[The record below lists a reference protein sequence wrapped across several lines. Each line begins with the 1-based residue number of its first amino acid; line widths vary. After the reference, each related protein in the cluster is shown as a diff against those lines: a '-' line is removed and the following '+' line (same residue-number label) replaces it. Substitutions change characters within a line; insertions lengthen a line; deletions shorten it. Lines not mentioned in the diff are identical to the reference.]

1 MNGFDNEINT
11 RSGGG
16 TVENSSAG
24 TTATLG
30 VGVNDTTGPGDK
42 DTEFDGLL
50 QDGPGTGKLALA
62 KLGDNVLFLTASSTY
77 TGQTTV
83 EDGALAVLGSISN
96 SPVDLAGGEL
106 DGSDGNGTVTVETN
120 LVLTSS
126 ASEINYGD
134 SVSFTAAVSPVN
146 SAYSGY
152 GAPSGSVNFY
162 DETTGVP
169 LGTVTAFSDN
179 GDGAY
184 SATLPAV
191 SGLDAEDHCIL
202 AIYSGDAT
210 FVASTSDLT
219 TDVTVDPASTSVT
232 VTASVGARASTGPR
246 SPSRRASMQRMRP

>member
-1 MNGFDNEINT
+1 M
-11 RSGGG
+11 
-16 TVENSSAG
+16 
-24 TTATLG
+24 
-30 VGVNDTTGPGDK
+30 
-42 DTEFDGLL
+42 
-50 QDGPGTGKLALA
+50 
-62 KLGDNVLFLTASSTY
+62 
-77 TGQTTV
+77 
-83 EDGALAVLGSISN
+83 
-96 SPVDLAGGEL
+96 DLAGGEL
-106 DGSDGNGTVTVETN
+106 TGSDGNGTVTVETN

-179 GDGAY
+179 GDGTY
-184 SATLPAV
+184 TATLPAV

-232 VTASVGARASTGPR
+232 VTANRSRPGVNSAPLTLTASVNATNAALTVPGGDSGTVEFYDQTAGNDLGAAL
-246 SPSRRASMQRMRP
+246 